1 MWRMMGFVKKAIFH
15 ISEKLGLGEMRR
27 TLASLHA
34 LQVEQY
40 LHQHLRA
47 SERAV
52 DPKWLGRFER
62 QVYSQNGE
70 DGVLEEIFA
79 RIGTTN
85 RQFVEFGVS
94 QGLENNTAY
103 LLLSGWKGVWF
114 EGSEKFFTSIQKTF
128 ASLIDQ
134 RQLYAKHA
142 FITAEG
148 IQSLFEEA
156 NVPAEP
162 DLLSIDIDGND
173 YWIWKAITEYKPR
186 VVVIEYNSLL
196 GPAQPLAMP
205 YDPKW
210 VWDRKMHFNSSLK
223 AYELLGKE
231 KGYSLVYCNIMGCNA
246 FFVRNDL
253 LADKF
258 SGPFTSEN
266 FFQSSK
272 LFLLRP
278 IRYERSF
285 KILER
290 VGK

>member
-1 MWRMMGFVKKAIFH
+1 MVRMANFLKKVIFH
-15 ISEKLGLGEMRR
+15 VSEKLGLGDLRR

-40 LHQHLRA
+40 LDEHLAR
-47 SERAV
+47 SERAS
-52 DPKWLGRFER
+52 DPRWLGRFER
-62 QVYSQNGE
+62 QIYSQNGE
-70 DGVLEEIFA
+70 DGILEEIFA
-79 RIGTTN
+79 RIGN
-85 RQFVEFGVS
+85 ANKQFVEFGVS

-114 EGSEKFFTSIQKTF
+114 EGSAKFFASIQKTF
-128 ASLIDQ
+128 APLIASGH
-134 RQLYAKHA
+134 LTAKNA
-142 FITAEG
+142 FITAENIEG
-148 IQSLFEEA
+148 LFAETK
-156 NVPAEP
+156 VPTEP

-173 YWIWKAITEYKPR
+173 YWIWKAIINYKPR

-196 GPAQPLAMP
+196 GPTQPLAMP

-253 LADKF
+253 LGDKF